1 MIRILIV
8 DNYCMVRNGLRTF
21 IEGDT
26 DLEVTGEAAD
36 GQEAVAMARLLR
48 PDVVLMD
55 VQLPGMNGIAA
66 TSIICS
72 DIPET
77 KVVMLSSLLTGTMV
91 VDAIRAGASGYLLKD
106 TEPTELRTAIK
117 AAVAGQ
123 THLSLQAS
131 ECLIHEV
138 RTPQEPVRLTDRE
151 MDVLHLLAQGYS
163 NKAIMIGLHIGEDT
177 VKSHVRHILSK
188 LGVETRT
195 QAVLAALRL
204 GLVDHPLEENAP
216 YHMQRIS

>member
-8 DNYCMVRNGLRTF
+8 DDYCMVRNGLRTF

-26 DLEVTGEAAD
+26 ELQVIGEAAD
-36 GQEAVAMARLLR
+36 GQEAVTLARILH

-55 VQLPGMNGIAA
+55 IHLPVMSGIAA
-66 TSIICS
+66 TAIICR
-72 DIPET
+72 DLPET
-77 KVVMLSSLLTGTMV
+77 KVIMLSSMLTGTIV
-91 VDAIRAGASGYLLKD
+91 VEAIRAGASGYLLKD
-106 TEPTELRTAIK
+106 TRPAELCTAIK
-117 AAVAGQ
+117 TVASGQ
-123 THLSLQAS
+123 THLSLQVS

-138 RTPQEPVRLTDRE
+138 RTPQEPIRLTERE
-151 MDVLHLLAQGYS
+151 MDVLNLLAQGYS
-163 NKAIMIGLHIGEDT
+163 NKAIMLSLHIGEDT

-204 GLVDHPLEENAP
+204 GLVDHPLEDYPP
-216 YHMQRIS
+216 YAAQRIS